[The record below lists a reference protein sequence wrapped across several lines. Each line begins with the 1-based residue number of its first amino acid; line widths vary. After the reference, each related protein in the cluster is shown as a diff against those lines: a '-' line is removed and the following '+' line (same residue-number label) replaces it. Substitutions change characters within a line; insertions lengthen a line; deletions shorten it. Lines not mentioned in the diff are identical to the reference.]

1 MSTKKKGQKSR
12 KNKTAKQKEWR
23 PKLFH
28 FKHQGSDGEIIGKNG
43 SKLRIETNKI
53 SGKVRAKVRHN
64 WPDDILTIFDSLENK
79 WPRGGPVDP
88 RLGTSDQKS
97 QKPKKKT
104 TKKKT
109 TTSKKKTTKPKK
121 KTPKKNKSK
130 PQKKAKKQP
139 SIIQVKD
146 VGSENPISEKKIES
160 TKTPTPDTP
169 TPSASPVQ
177 ERKELSPPKSISPL
191 DVNSKLTID
200 YTTECSK
207 LIDEIEHLHDLD
219 INSDE
224 YQSVLKCLEN
234 KNKNELINQ
243 TDEILYPHL
252 DDPNFTLKLTK
263 KKEFNDVKI
272 QKKTQDQINNIGEEA
287 DRLCK
292 GNIEFELEPHQMFVR
307 NFLSFE
313 TPYKSLLIF
322 HGLGTGK
329 TCSSITVCEEMRSYY
344 KQLGIN
350 KKIMIIASPT
360 VQENYMLQLFD
371 ERKLKRINGLWNI
384 KACTGNKFIKE
395 VNPMNMKGLTRDK
408 IVKQIKKIIRQ
419 SYEFMGYIEFANKI
433 DKLIKKINVSGDN
446 DRKRKRKINVIRREF
461 SNRLLVIDEVHNIR
475 ALHGSKR
482 RTTQNMLDLVTYVD
496 NMKMLLLTATPM
508 FNDAM
513 EIIWLLNLMNLNDKR
528 FPLKISDVFN
538 LDGSFVKSESGENIG
553 KQLLIQKL
561 IGYVSYVSGENPFT
575 FPYRIWPWESANP
588 HSLKKLLQDGWNY
601 PTTQVNGLEIT
612 EEMRIRYLDLVIT
625 KLSDDQ
631 QQAYD
636 YIISRE
642 KEKNPIL
649 NEPRQGVKYTVIDG
663 PLQAL
668 NMIYPHRDLDNP
680 QDNIEKYLYGGAGL
694 NRVMEYTK
702 SSKKRFSYVSEIEK
716 QYGRL
721 FSSSGEN
728 PPLKRYSSKIYG
740 ITKKIKES
748 EGIVLIYSQYID
760 GGCVPIALALEEM
773 GITRYGDR
781 QKSLFTTP
789 PTEPMKINGKKAKY
803 IMITGDKLLSPGKN
817 NKMELKVATHP
828 DNINGEKVKVI
839 IISKAGSEGLDFRN
853 IRQVHILEPWYN
865 MNRADQII
873 GRGVRNKSHCDLP
886 YSKRTVEIFLY
897 GSELDDPTQEAIDLY
912 VYRLAEYKALRIG
925 IISRILK
932 ENATDC
938 LININQQDMI
948 ADKMN
953 KTVQLTLS
961 NNKTIK
967 FKVGYK
973 NNSIICDFMNCNYN
987 CSPNE
992 STGDGL
998 SFDTY
1003 SENYIVM
1010 NLEKILQRIKQLFK
1024 EHYIYEKSDLIKR
1037 INAVKFYSSEQI
1049 NMALHVLITDKNEYL
1064 SDMLNRNGR
1073 LVNIANYY
1081 LFQPI
1086 NLDDKYLTHF
1096 ERKNPIDYKATHMS
1110 FKLPKRIK
1118 LFQTD
1123 ESKKDDKDML
1133 DILRER
1139 YNILSNPGKITK
1151 KRDWIQTGA
1160 WAIDNLVKYNNLDKT
1175 LLLKFGLEHLFDI
1188 LTIDKKIEVLN
1199 KLYQKK
1205 EKNTFDNFL
1214 LEILNKFTVSKDP
1227 YKGFACANY
1236 FKRII
1241 KNPKLDYTILVY
1253 NTDKTPAVWE
1263 AKTPSISSSI
1273 KLEMIKKIIKKFKI
1287 NDLTV
1292 YNPDVIGFLTKH
1304 GSNIVFKTKIPR
1316 SSRKSKGIQCPSAGE
1331 NRTVTMS
1338 RLNNILQNIKPEIK
1352 YKLNNKKTK
1361 TKRVIHSIY
1370 GNTDIEQIFNMDEKN
1385 VSSKNIAPI
1394 TDVQMCIETEL
1405 ALRYLDEI
1413 GHDDKRW
1420 FLSTLEDTI
1429 NDIKNLRI

>member
-1 MSTKKKGQKSR
+1 
-12 KNKTAKQKEWR
+12 
-23 PKLFH
+23 
-28 FKHQGSDGEIIGKNG
+28 
-43 SKLRIETNKI
+43 
-53 SGKVRAKVRHN
+53 
-64 WPDDILTIFDSLENK
+64 
-79 WPRGGPVDP
+79 
-88 RLGTSDQKS
+88 
-97 QKPKKKT
+97 
-104 TKKKT
+104 
-109 TTSKKKTTKPKK
+109 
-121 KTPKKNKSK
+121 
-130 PQKKAKKQP
+130 
-139 SIIQVKD
+139 
-146 VGSENPISEKKIES
+146 
-160 TKTPTPDTP
+160 
-169 TPSASPVQ
+169 
-177 ERKELSPPKSISPL
+177 
-191 DVNSKLTID
+191 
-200 YTTECSK
+200 
-207 LIDEIEHLHDLD
+207 
-219 INSDE
+219 
-224 YQSVLKCLEN
+224 
-234 KNKNELINQ
+234 
-243 TDEILYPHL
+243 
-252 DDPNFTLKLTK
+252 
-263 KKEFNDVKI
+263 
-272 QKKTQDQINNIGEEA
+272 
-287 DRLCK
+287 
-292 GNIEFELEPHQMFVR
+292 MFVR

-395 VNPMNMKGLTRDK
+395 VNPMNMKGLTREK

-433 DKLIKKINVSGDN
+433 DKLVKKINVSGDSE
-446 DRKRKRKINVIRREF
+446 RKKKRKINLIRREF

-475 ALHGSKR
+475 ALQGSKR

-528 FPLKISDVFN
+528 FPLKTSDVFN
-538 LDGSFVKSESGENIG
+538 PDGSFVTSESGENIG

-561 IGYVSYVSGENPFT
+561 TGYVSYVSGENPFT
-575 FPYRIWPWESANP
+575 FPYRIWPWESNNP
-588 HSLKKLLQDGWNY
+588 HSLKKLMSDGWNY
-601 PTTQVNGLEIT
+601 PTRQVNGLEIT
-612 EEMRIRYLDLVIT
+612 EEMRINYLDLVIT
-625 KLSDDQ
+625 KLSLEQ

-636 YIISRE
+636 YVIQRE

-668 NMIYPHRDLDNP
+668 NIIYPHPELDDP

-702 SSKKRFSYVSEIEK
+702 SSKKRFSYVPEIEE
-716 QYGRL
+716 QYGRI

-728 PPLKRYSSKIYG
+728 PPLKRYSSKIYE

-773 GITRYGDR
+773 GITRHGDR
-781 QKSLFTTP
+781 QKSLFATP
-789 PTEPMKINGKKAKY
+789 PTEPMKINGKNAKY

-886 YSKRTVEIFLY
+886 YNKRTVEIFLY
-897 GSELDDPTQEAIDLY
+897 GSELNDDTQEAMDLY

-925 IISRILK
+925 MISRILK
-932 ENATDC
+932 ENAADC

-961 NNKTIK
+961 NNETIN

-973 NNSIICDFMNCNYN
+973 NNSIIFYFMNCNYN
-987 CSPNE
+987 CSPNA
-992 STGDGL
+992 TAGNKI

-1003 SENYIVM
+1003 SENYIIM

-1037 INAVKFYSSEQI
+1037 INAIKFYSLEQI

-1064 SDMLNRNGR
+1064 SDMLNRNGK
-1073 LVNIANYY
+1073 LVNIGNYY

-1086 NLDDKYLTHF
+1086 NVDDIYLSHF
-1096 ERKNPIDYKATHMS
+1096 ERKNPIDYKSTHMT
-1110 FKLPKRIK
+1110 FKLPKNIK
-1118 LFQTD
+1118 LFQIS
-1123 ESKKDDKDML
+1123 ESNKSDKNML
-1133 DILRER
+1133 DIMEER
-1139 YNILSNPGKITK
+1139 YNMLLTPGKITK
-1151 KRDWIQTGA
+1151 KRDWIQSGA
-1160 WAIDNLVKYNNLDKT
+1160 WAIDNLVKYNGLDKT
-1175 LLLKFGLEHLFDI
+1175 MLIKFALEHLFDI
-1188 LTIDKKIEVLN
+1188 LTIDKKLEVLN
-1199 KLYQKK
+1199 ILYQKK
-1205 EKNTFDNFL
+1205 QKNTFDNLL
-1214 LEILNKFTVSKDP
+1214 LEILDKFLITKNN
-1227 YKGFACANY
+1227 YTGFGCANY
-1236 FKRII
+1236 FKRIV
-1241 KNPKLDYTILVY
+1241 KNSKLDYTILVY
-1253 NTDKTPAVWE
+1253 NTDKNPAIWQ
-1263 AKTPSISSSI
+1263 AKSEIPASS
-1273 KLEMIKKIIKKFKI
+1273 KVAIIKQMYSKFKI
-1287 NDLTV
+1287 RDATS

-1304 GSNIVFKTKIPR
+1304 KNNIVFKTKIPS
-1316 SSRKSKGIQCPSAGE
+1316 SSRKSMGVQCPSAGE
-1331 NRTVTMS
+1331 NRSVTIG
-1338 RLNNILQNIKPEIK
+1338 RLNNILKNLRPEVK
-1352 YKLNNKKTK
+1352 YKLNSGKSKTK
-1361 TKRVIHSIY
+1361 QTIQSIY
-1370 GNTDIEQIFNMDEKN
+1370 GNTNVEQVFDVEEKSEKTKNTTPMTDIQI
-1385 VSSKNIAPI
+1385 
-1394 TDVQMCIETEL
+1394 CIETEL
-1405 ALRYLDEI
+1405 VLRYLDEI
-1413 GHDDKRW
+1413 QHQNKRW
-1420 FLSTLEDTI
+1420 FFSTLEDTI
-1429 NDIKNLRI
+1429 NDIKNIRI